1 MAVAPTMRVEVCP
14 GHPQR
19 IRGAVLSR
27 VLLRALDTPEPAA
40 SLAWLSAHR
49 TSLECDQPPGLDLA
63 RAATW
68 WAGQLADSAAGS
80 GPLSRVSAMA
90 AQVLVAAGLIE
101 QDIRFGALFAAWQ
114 DPLRS
119 RRPCVGLLGWLLADR
134 GSERDVVTAACHEL
148 VAGGL
153 AVVENPDDPRAEWVL
168 RVPVPV
174 WDLVETGQLQL
185 GSLPPAISLRPRES
199 FPALEDLVVDE
210 ASAAV
215 VRQLP
220 AMVTGGA
227 LTSIVVRGMQGAGR
241 TTVLGAVA
249 SALDLD
255 LLVHHGPPGGTD
267 WHLFTAL
274 TRLADVLPVVR
285 VDPGPGET
293 VSLPRVS
300 GTAGA
305 LGIVL
310 GRSGGVSG
318 TSLEQAVTLAL
329 GPCRSDDR
337 RVMWRRSG
345 IDARNSALG
354 DIVDRFLL
362 APAAIHRSAP
372 LARAAAHAAGRKSV
386 GVDDVQTATR
396 TLGRQG
402 LESLATPLDPL
413 PSLAAPVLTPSA
425 SEELDTLIRRC
436 RHRERLVEAAEG
448 VAGGL
453 NRGVRALFTGPSGTG
468 KTLAARHLAAVLHLD
483 LYRVDLAAV
492 VNKYIGETER
502 NLETVLARAE
512 EVDVVLLLDEGDALM
527 ARRTD
532 VSNANDRYANL
543 ETNFL
548 LQRLETFEGIVII
561 TTNAGSRIDPAFLRR
576 IDVTVDFVPPD
587 ADQRWQIW
595 SAHLSP
601 ESTVDPALVME
612 VARRCALTGGQ
623 IRNAALHAAL
633 LAIDREEPVADR
645 DLLAALRREYRRT
658 GGSYPLSGVE
668 HAWTGQQTEPWA
680 GGSRR

>member
-1 MAVAPTMRVEVCP
+1 MALAPATRVDALP
-14 GHPQR
+14 THLQR
-19 IRGAVLSR
+19 VRGAVLSR
-27 VLLRALDTPEPAA
+27 VLLRVLDPADPSA
-40 SLAWLSAHR
+40 PAISLGWLSAHR
-49 TSLECDQPPGLDLA
+49 ISLEAYQPQGLDPA
-63 RAATW
+63 RASSW
-68 WAGQLADSAAGS
+68 WADQLAESEPDS
-80 GPLSRVSAMA
+80 GPLSRVSAAA

-101 QDIRFGALFAAWQ
+101 QDIRFGALFASLQ
-114 DPLRS
+114 EPLRS

-134 GSERDVVTAACHEL
+134 GTGRAAVTAACHEL
-148 VAGGL
+148 LRDGL

-174 WDLVETGQLQL
+174 WDLVETGHLEPA
-185 GSLPPAISLRPRES
+185 SLPPTITIRPRAT
-199 FPALEDLVVDE
+199 FPSMDDLIVDE
-210 ASAAV
+210 GSAEVAA
-215 VRQLP
+215 RMP
-220 AMVTGGA
+220 AMVAAGA
-227 LTSIVVRGMQGAGR
+227 LTAIVVRGMQGAGR
-241 TTVLGAVA
+241 TTLLGAVA
-249 SALDLD
+249 GTLGLD
-255 LLVHHGPPGGTD
+255 LLVHEGPPSGAD
-267 WHLFTAL
+267 WRIFTAL
-274 TRLADVLPVVR
+274 ARLADVLPVVR
-285 VDPGPGET
+285 LEPGPGET
-293 VSLPRVS
+293 VALPRLT
-300 GTAGA
+300 GAAGA

-318 TSLEQAVTLAL
+318 TSLEHAVTVAL
-329 GPCRSDDR
+329 GPCGSADR

-345 IDARNSALG
+345 IESRNSALG

-362 APAAIHRSAP
+362 APGAIYRTAP
-372 LARAAAHAAGRKSV
+372 LARAAARAAGRTRV
-386 GVDDVQTATR
+386 GVEDVQTATR

-402 LESLATPLDPL
+402 LETLATHLEPL
-413 PSLAAPVLTPSA
+413 PALTVPVLTPSA
-425 SEELDTLIRRC
+425 SEELDTLVRRC
-436 RHRERLVEAAEG
+436 RNRERLVEAAEG
-448 VAGGL
+448 ASGGL

-468 KTLAARHLAAVLHLD
+468 KTLAARHLAGVLRLD

-548 LQRLETFEGIVII
+548 LQRLETFAGIVII
-561 TTNAGSRIDPAFLRR
+561 TTNAGGRIDPAFLRR

-601 ESTVDPALVME
+601 DSSVDPALVME

-633 LAIDREEPVADR
+633 LAIDRGEQVGDR
-645 DLLAALRREYRRT
+645 DLLAAIRREYRRT
-658 GGSYPLSGVE
+658 GGSYPLTGVE
-668 HAWTGQQTEPWA
+668 QAWTQRP
-680 GGSRR
+680 

>member
-1 MAVAPTMRVEVCP
+1 MTPASRANALPTHAQCV
-14 GHPQR
+14 
-19 IRGAVLSR
+19 RGAVLSR
-27 VLLRALDTPEPAA
+27 VLLRALDPLPPAVD
-40 SLAWLSAHR
+40 LGWLNGHQG
-49 TSLECDQPPGLDLA
+49 SLETHHPPGLDLA
-63 RAATW
+63 DAALW
-68 WAGQLADSAAGS
+68 WAAQLADSVPRS
-80 GPLSRVSAMA
+80 GPLSRVSTAA
-90 AQVLVAAGLIE
+90 AQVLVTAGLIE
-101 QDIRFGALFAAWQ
+101 QDIRFGALFAALQ
-114 DPLRS
+114 EPLRS

-134 GSERDVVTAACHEL
+134 DTERAAVTAACQEL
-148 VAGGL
+148 LADGL

-174 WDLVETGQLQL
+174 WDLVETGRLHPA
-185 GSLPPAISLRPRES
+185 SLPPAIRIRPRET
-199 FPALEDLVVDE
+199 FPSLDDLVIDDG
-210 ASAAV
+210 SHAV
-215 VRQLP
+215 VARLP
-220 AMVTGGA
+220 GMVTEGA

-241 TTVLGAVA
+241 TTLLGAVA
-249 SALDLD
+249 ATLGLD
-255 LLVHHGPPGGTD
+255 LLVHHGPPNGAD
-267 WHLFTAL
+267 WRLFTAL
-274 TRLADVLPVVR
+274 ARLADVLPVVR
-285 VDPGPGET
+285 LDPGPGET
-293 VSLPRVS
+293 VTLPRLN
-300 GTAGA
+300 GAAGA

-310 GRSGGVSG
+310 GRSGGLSGGSLDHAVS
-318 TSLEQAVTLAL
+318 VTL
-329 GPCRSDDR
+329 GPCGSAER
-337 RVMWRRSG
+337 RLMWRRSE
-345 IDARNSALG
+345 IDARNSSLG

-362 APAAIHRSAP
+362 APGAIHRTAP
-372 LARAAAHAAGRKSV
+372 LARAAAHAAGRTRI

-402 LESLATPLDPL
+402 LETLATPLEPL
-413 PSLAAPVLTPSA
+413 PSMAVPVLTPSA
-425 SEELDTLIRRC
+425 SEELDTLVRRC

-448 VAGGL
+448 ATGGL

-468 KTLAARHLAAVLHLD
+468 KTLAARHLAGVLHLD

-595 SAHLSP
+595 SSHLSP
-601 ESTVDPALVME
+601 ENKVDPTLVME
-612 VARRCALTGGQ
+612 IARRCTLTGGQ

-633 LAIDREEPVADR
+633 LAIDRDEQVGDR
-645 DLLAALRREYRRT
+645 DLLAAVRREYRRT

-668 HAWTGQQTEPWA
+668 QTWTERTERQEQGW
-680 GGSRR
+680 RR